1 MECIA
6 VVQKYL
12 LIFDYRLSQ
21 RIEQY
26 VLVSIMIEYI
36 KVFPLFSLSF

>member
-26 VLVSIMIEYI
+26 VLVYIMIEYI